1 MIEHAVTVGKVYRAG
16 EMLDDPHYAAREA
29 LVELA
34 SARWG
39 KIAMPNV
46 TPKLSS
52 SPGSVRWPEPETLGE
67 HNEEVYSSLLK
78 LDREAL
84 DALRRNGTI

>member
-1 MIEHAVTVGKVYRAG
+1 MLPARPWSSSPARAG
-16 EMLDDPHYAAREA
+16 
-29 LVELA
+29 
-34 SARWG
+34 G

-46 TPKLSS
+46 TRKLSS
-52 SPGSVRWPEPETLGE
+52 SPGSVRWPGPETLGE

>member
-1 MIEHAVTVGKVYRAG
+1 
-16 EMLDDPHYAAREA
+16 
-29 LVELA
+29 
-34 SARWG
+34 
-39 KIAMPNV
+39 MPNV

-52 SPGSVRWPEPETLGE
+52 SPGSVRWPGPETLGE
-67 HNEEVYSSLLK
+67 RNEEVYSSLLK